1 MIMQSR
7 ISSNTNLTAFSR
19 EGKRRMDQL
28 IPIYAEA
35 GYKDL
40 DLNFCEMMNPDS
52 PLLSDAADEYVG
64 SLARLKEE
72 YGLNY
77 IQAHAPYPRDYAALP
92 DEGKLKS
99 DKAILR
105 SMEFAARLGIPHIVV
120 HPIAGTADANIRYFA
135 SLLERQKEPIVIA
148 IENMETGS
156 GICAAEDLMEIAD
169 ALHPCAG
176 ICLDTGHA
184 HIAGEDIPAFIN
196 RTGSLLIGTHIAD
209 NNGKEDQHLLP
220 GFGTI
225 RWEDVMKAFRTSG
238 YRGFLNFEC
247 MFFSRNMPQLLS
259 SEIARL
265 SLMIGDWLLSL

>member
-1 MIMQSR
+1 MKKKS
-7 ISSNTNLTAFSR
+7 L
-19 EGKRRMDQL
+19 L
-28 IPIYAEA
+28 I
-35 GYKDL
+35 L
-40 DLNFCEMMNPDS
+40 
-52 PLLSDAADEYVG
+52 
-64 SLARLKEE
+64 
-72 YGLNY
+72 
-77 IQAHAPYPRDYAALP
+77 AALVLVVAAGVGFYFLRPGGGNGVSTGPKKVIEAMMTCPNDDLFTEDMVSVIGVGVTP
-92 DEGKLKS
+92 DPEKLEEAMEDWDDAREEWNEEVGK
-99 DKAILR
+99 
-105 SMEFAARLGIPHIVV
+105 
-120 HPIAGTADANIRYFA
+120 YFA
-135 SLLERQKEPIVIA
+135 PNCLDSFLNDSVAYSYLVKGVPVKVEKMELLERQKEPIVIA